1 METDNLYI
9 NNALDWLKRAV
20 DSLVSHKRTDEG
32 TGFIR
37 SSKQIIPEQK
47 EGIFYTATFQAY
59 SALLESAETYEAGA
73 TDPYIYPRY
82 IWEKRSILNQ
92 QWQPLHHLAGTNIKG
107 DGLSPEV

>member
-47 EGIFYTATFQAY
+47 EGIFYTATFKPTPPCWKVRR
-59 SALLESAETYEAGA
+59 LM
-73 TDPYIYPRY
+73 R
-82 IWEKRSILNQ
+82 RSIRAKRND
-92 QWQPLHHLAGTNIKG
+92 P
-107 DGLSPEV
+107 

>member
-32 TGFIR
+32 TGFVR

-59 SALLESAETYEAGA
+59 SALLESAETYKAEAF
-73 TDPYIYPRY
+73 
-82 IWEKRSILNQ
+82 
-92 QWQPLHHLAGTNIKG
+92 
-107 DGLSPEV
+107 GLKEMTLELERTGIRLIGNNPFTLCRFRRIDNHPAVG

>member
-32 TGFIR
+32 TGFVR

-47 EGIFYTATFQAY
+47 EGLYRY
-59 SALLESAETYEAGA
+59 LPSLLRLVG
-73 TDPYIYPRY
+73 
-82 IWEKRSILNQ
+82 KR
-92 QWQPLHHLAGTNIKG
+92 G
-107 DGLSPEV
+107 DL

>member
-1 METDNLYI
+1 MEMDNLYI

-59 SALLESAETYEAGA
+59 SALLESAETYKAEAFGLKEMTLELTHIFTPDIFA
-73 TDPYIYPRY
+73 KKINT
-82 IWEKRSILNQ
+82 
-92 QWQPLHHLAGTNIKG
+92 QPTMVAAPSSCWNKY
-107 DGLSPEV
+107 

>member
-47 EGIFYTATFQAY
+47 RRY
-59 SALLESAETYEAGA
+59 LLY
-73 TDPYIYPRY
+73 RY
-82 IWEKRSILNQ
+82 LPSLLRLVGKC
-92 QWQPLHHLAGTNIKG
+92 G
-107 DGLSPEV
+107 DL